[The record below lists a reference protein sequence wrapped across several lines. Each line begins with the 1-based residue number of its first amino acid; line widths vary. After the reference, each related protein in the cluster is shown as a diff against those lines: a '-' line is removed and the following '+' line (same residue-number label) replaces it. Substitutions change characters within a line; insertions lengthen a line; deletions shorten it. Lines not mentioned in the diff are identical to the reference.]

1 MYNFGKLPAVLEDL
15 KSAGLKYNIP
25 YINRGMEKEGLRQ
38 TFDGQLAKSR
48 HPQAL
53 GSALTNKYITTDYS
67 EALIEFITPIF
78 KETEDLQNF
87 LLNLHAFARQNL
99 PEGESFWCH
108 SMPCILTAEKDI
120 PIAEYGTSNI
130 GLMKH
135 VYRHGLAWRYTRR
148 MQTIAGI
155 HFNFSYPEEL
165 WEFLHNFE
173 ESTLSLKDYKSVKYF
188 DLIRN
193 FQRYVWLLFY
203 YTGSSPALCNSFLSD
218 QKHNLDNFDDCT
230 AYLPYATSL
239 RMSDLGYTNN
249 EQQQLKVSFNSIE
262 EYTESLSK
270 AIKTPSS
277 DFTKIGIKVDGKYR
291 QLNDSILQ
299 IENEFYSII
308 RPKRTTNSG
317 EKPTLALQ
325 KRGVEYIEIRMLDI
339 NPFEPTG
346 ISDTQIHL
354 LDIMMLSC
362 LLHPSPAI
370 NDNEFEIIQKNQQ
383 KAILNGREPDLKI
396 DSQNGSNDFLS
407 LAQSCLDNMQSVADF
422 LDENFN
428 VNNYSEAIEHAKI
441 LLKDSALTPSG
452 KVLNEMSKGTCS
464 YYPFARKI
472 SADHNNTFLKKD
484 IHPDLLNEF
493 KQEASR
499 SLTSQKELEEFETL
513 SFEQFLENYFNQT

>member
-1 MYNFGKLPAVLEDL
+1 MYNFRELPAFVEKLN
-15 KSAGLKYNIP
+15 SAGLKGNLP
-25 YINRGMEKEGLRQ
+25 FINRGMEKEGLRQ
-38 TFDGQLAKSR
+38 TFDGQLAKTK
-48 HPQAL
+48 HPEAL

-78 KETEDLQNF
+78 KETDDLQSF
-87 LLNLHAFARQNL
+87 LMDLHAFARQNL

-165 WEFLHNFE
+165 WKFLHSFE
-173 ESTLSLKDYKSVKYF
+173 NSKLSLKNFKSVKYF

-203 YTGSSPALCNSFLSD
+203 FTGSSPALCNSFLSD
-218 QKHNLDNFDDCT
+218 QQHNLNDFDDCT

-262 EYTESLSK
+262 EYTDSLAK
-270 AIKTPSS
+270 AIQTPSS
-277 DFTKIGIKVDGKYR
+277 EFAKIGVKVDGEYR
-291 QLNDSILQ
+291 QLNDNILQ

-308 RPKRTTNSG
+308 RLKELLILERNQHLHL
-317 EKPTLALQ
+317 K

-346 ISDTQIHL
+346 ISDKQLAL
-354 LDIMMLSC
+354 LDLILLSC
-362 LLHPSPAI
+362 LILPSPKITNA
-370 NDNEFEIIQKNQQ
+370 ESKFIQSNQD
-383 KAILNGREPDLKI
+383 KAILQGREPGLQI
-396 DSQNGSNDFLS
+396 DSLSGSEKFVTS
-407 LAQSCLDNMQSVADF
+407 AQSCLENMNSVAEF
-422 LDENFN
+422 LDDNFGTK
-428 VNNYSEAIEHAKI
+428 NYTDAIDHAKD
-441 LLKDSALTPSG
+441 LLKDSSLTPSG
-452 KVLNEMSKGTCS
+452 KVLKEMDKGTCS
-464 YYPFARKI
+464 YYPFARRV
-472 SADHNNTFLKKD
+472 SAEHNNTFLQKE
-484 IHPDLLNEF
+484 INSDLLNEF
-493 KQEASR
+493 KNEASR
-499 SLTSQKELEEFETL
+499 SLKAQKELEDSENI
-513 SFEQFLENYFNQT
+513 SFDQFLESYFNQS